1 MKNTSNTWEVPASQK
16 VFYNHVSAFM
26 AKADATQIN
35 NGISY
40 KSKRKLTRDYVQ
52 SLKFLLFSYDF

>member
-16 VFYNHVSAFM
+16 VSYNHVSAFM
-26 AKADATQIN
+26 AKADAIQIK

-40 KSKRKLTRDYVQ
+40 KSKRKTA
-52 SLKFLLFSYDF
+52 